1 MPAAA
6 RTGDPTDHGG
16 VIATPPPGAATAVA
30 RVLIGGRPA
39 AVAGSLHTCPV
50 PPHALTGPANVVL
63 PNPAAA
69 LTGGVV
75 LIGGLPAARAR
86 DRTAC
91 GATILT
97 GAFDVLIGGV

>member
-16 VIATPPPGAATAVA
+16 VVATPPPAAARAVA
-30 RVLIGGRPA
+30 TVLIGGRPA
-39 AVAGSLHTCPV
+39 AVIGSLHTCVV
-50 PPHALTGPANVVL
+50 PPHAALGPANVLL
-63 PNPAAA
+63 PNPAGLAS
-69 LTGGVV
+69 GQV

-91 GATILT
+91 GAMILT
-97 GAFDVLIGGV
+97 GAPHVLIGGV